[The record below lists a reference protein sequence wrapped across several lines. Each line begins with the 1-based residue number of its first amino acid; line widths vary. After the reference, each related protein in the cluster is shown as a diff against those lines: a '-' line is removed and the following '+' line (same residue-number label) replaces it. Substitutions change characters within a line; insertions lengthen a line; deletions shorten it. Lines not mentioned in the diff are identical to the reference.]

1 MEYKKKVII
10 EDKNYSQ
17 EELYE
22 LFGVTYTEIKSI
34 LF

>member
-22 LFGVTYTEIKSI
+22 LFEVTYNLINNFI
-34 LF
+34 